1 MTLDPT
7 QAWAIVKDGE
17 ILHLRTQLGV
27 AEACALI
34 EQTLLNHPDS
44 NTRIKVVP
52 VLITEIEDMK

>member
-34 EQTLLNHPDS
+34 EQTLINDPS
-44 NTRIKVVP
+44 SKASVKVIP
-52 VLITEIEDMK
+52 VLVTQIEDVK